1 MQGYNHI
8 AGGIAFTGI
17 FVSFADVNIFEKPE
31 YLAATWTFSLLPDI
45 DHTKS
50 LIGKAFYPVAEYLH
64 RNFGHRTITHSL
76 ACYFALL
83 AIVSG
88 VERIFHTS
96 SEFTLIFGFAYFSH
110 LIFDMCTKS
119 GIPLFYPFSKRPAV
133 LPANPDFRISSS
145 DFRAEAIIFVCF
157 CVLIFLCQPLFAQGF
172 WTSYN
177 KAFLTGEHV
186 DREFTKSKDL
196 LFVKFQPKNQKPDSG
211 YLIKSSEGKML
222 IFRNKFTEVKN
233 EYTEFKDFR
242 HTGHFLKFEQKT
254 FFKTN
259 EDSIKYWLQKPLIKL
274 QLQAQGGVLNWY
286 EGAILKNSN
295 ELTAEYKDDFNFW
308 IDSPEQDQSKRQRL
322 EVLKGQIEQKNY
334 EIEKHH
340 KEIREVSEFIDNS
353 NIEKEAENTSDYRK
367 TRIIENQ
374 REWRKQLGELQD
386 KNIQNTK
393 IELREIQ
400 ELERQLNQKPTI
412 SANIIILK
420 IQTNETKRSNPT
432 KNNTS
437 ELSRIARQ

>member
-196 LFVKFQPKNQKPDSG
+196 LFIKFQPKNQKIDSG
-211 YLIKSSEGKML
+211 YLIKSTEGKML
-222 IFRNKFTEVKN
+222 IFRDKFKEVVN

-254 FFKTN
+254 LFKTS
-259 EDSIKYWLQKPLIKL
+259 EDSVKYWLQKPLIKL

-286 EGAILKNSN
+286 EGAILKNGN
-295 ELTAEYKDDFNFW
+295 DLNAEYKDDFDFW
-308 IDSPEQDQSKRQRL
+308 IDAPEQDQSKRQRL
-322 EVLKGQIEQKNY
+322 EILKAQINQKQKEATRHQD
-334 EIEKHH
+334 EIN
-340 KEIREVSEFIDNS
+340 EVSSWIDNT
-353 NIEKEAENTSDYRK
+353 NTEREERQTSDYRK
-367 TRIIENQ
+367 TRIIELQKEWRNKLGILLEKSRVSIEIEQ
-374 REWRKQLGELQD
+374 RE
-386 KNIQNTK
+386 
-393 IELREIQ
+393 IE

-420 IQTNETKRSNPT
+420 IQKDDTKRSNPT